1 METLGL
7 PSSLQSSW
15 PSLKRLIRLKRVV
28 FFRVLS
34 INGLQNFIVLK
45 GNFINSIWFI
55 NRQGKKILLYACL
68 DGLTVTGGPLILSS
82 VEQTLS
88 MTKHYFAVI
97 LIAPFMNLLDRLRIC
112 VYTHIIYVCV
122 YFSHFNST
130 TITEIIHLL
139 QLKLLKLYHCFR
151 WL

>member
-55 NRQGKKILLYACL
+55 NRQGKKKLLYACL
-68 DGLTVTGGPLILSS
+68 DGHWWSINSLVSRADIVHDETLLRSHPNCS
-82 VEQTLS
+82 VHEFIGQTAY
-88 MTKHYFAVI
+88 MRKHTHY
-97 LIAPFMNLLDRLRIC
+97 IC
-112 VYTHIIYVCV
+112 VCV
-122 YFSHFNST
+122 FFAF
-130 TITEIIHLL
+130 
-139 QLKLLKLYHCFR
+139 QLYHHY
-151 WL
+151 WNNSSAST